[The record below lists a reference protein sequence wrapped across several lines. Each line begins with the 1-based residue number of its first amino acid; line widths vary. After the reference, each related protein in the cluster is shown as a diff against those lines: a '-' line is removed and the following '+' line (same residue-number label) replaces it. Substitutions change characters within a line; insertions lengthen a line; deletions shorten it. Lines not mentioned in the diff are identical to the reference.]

1 MPNLRKL
8 FILSPIAVLT
18 ACANLPTGPSVM
30 VLPGSSK
37 SFEQFR
43 VDDHECRRYA
53 YEQVGGVTPKQAAVT
68 SGMTSAAVGSGLGAA
83 TGAAIGGGKGATIGA
98 GAGLAAGGLVGSSA
112 ARTSGYESQFRYDI
126 SYIQCMYAQGHR
138 VPVAGKVTNELP
150 PTGQKSTHTSPAQPG
165 FIPPPPPPGNPPS
178 PPPQ

>member
-1 MPNLRKL
+1 MFNPRKF
-8 FILSPIAVLT
+8 FILSPIVVLT

-37 SFEQFR
+37 NFEQFR
-43 VDDHECRRYA
+43 LDDHACRRYA

-68 SGMTSAAVGSGLGAA
+68 SGVTSAAIGSGLGAA
-83 TGAAIGGGKGATIGA
+83 AGAAIGGGEGAAIGA
-98 GAGLAAGGLVGSSA
+98 GTGLAVGGLAGNSA

-138 VPVAGKVTNELP
+138 VPVVGKITSELP
-150 PTGQKSTHTSPAQPG
+150 PSSQQPTQTSPTQPG
-165 FIPPPPPPGNPPS
+165 FVPPPPPPGNPPQ
-178 PPPQ
+178 PPQ